1 MPSLLPSCSLLPPSP
16 DLAEGD
22 INTLHNIY
30 IRQVLFTLQHLLGF
44 EFLRH
49 KRPELDIPL
58 RCCDTV
64 TGERES
70 IKRTSQHPRRLLM
83 ASLEI
88 REDLFYEYVV
98 IWGRGRLPS
107 PRDLRSSSL

>member
-64 TGERES
+64 TGEREHKENITTPS
-70 IKRTSQHPRRLLM
+70 ETVNGF
-83 ASLEI
+83 I
-88 REDLFYEYVV
+88 RDSGGSFL
-98 IWGRGRLPS
+98 
-107 PRDLRSSSL
+107 